1 MRTGRGT
8 SRDAPLCADRR
19 GRGAVGP
26 LVAGLLAVG
35 VAACSPASYDVPW
48 QVGSR
53 AHPAVLSA
61 PPGAVVVQRGDT
73 IYGLSR
79 RYGVPVR
86 DIIEA
91 NTLEPPYVLHVGQ
104 QLTLPRPRVH
114 VVQRGDT
121 LSQVARAY
129 GVDMNAMARI
139 NRLDPPYLIQV
150 GQRLQVPSA
159 DSPSAAPVQM
169 ASASGSRAQIALPT
183 HKPTPLAREIERQAR
198 PSTVGAYTPP
208 PPRATPPAPPAR
220 AAGSFA
226 WPVAGEVV
234 STFGPKGNG
243 TRNDGINI
251 RAPRGT
257 PVRAAENGVVVYAGN
272 ELRGFGNLLLIKHEG
287 DLMTA
292 YAHNELFVVARG
304 DTVQR
309 GQTIA
314 RVGST
319 GNVSEPQ
326 LHFEIRRG
334 SRAVDP
340 MPLLA
345 RQMAER

>member
-1 MRTGRGT
+1 MRIGRGT
-8 SRDAPLCADRR
+8 SWDAPLRADCR
-19 GRGAVGP
+19 GRAAVGP
-26 LVAGLLAVG
+26 LVAGLLVMA

-48 QVGSR
+48 QVNG
-53 AHPAVLSA
+53 PAQSA
-61 PPGAVVVQRGDT
+61 PGAVVVQQGDS

-86 DIIEA
+86 AIIEA
-91 NTLEPPYVLHVGQ
+91 NALEPPYILYAGQ
-104 QLTLPRPRVH
+104 RLILPLSRVH

-121 LSQVARAY
+121 LSQIARAY
-129 GVDMNAMARI
+129 GVDMHAMARI
-139 NRLDPPYLIQV
+139 NRLGPPYVIQV
-150 GQRLQVPSA
+150 GQRLQVPSV
-159 DSPSAAPVQM
+159 DNSAPAPVQT
-169 ASASGSRAQIALPT
+169 AAGSPSRSHVVLPT
-183 HKPTPLAREIERQAR
+183 QKPTPLARDIERQSR
-198 PSTVGAYTPP
+198 PSTVGAYTPPP

-220 AAGSFA
+220 AAGTFA
-226 WPVAGEVV
+226 WPVTGEVI

-272 ELRGFGNLLLIKHEG
+272 ELRGFGNLLLLKHEG
-287 DLMTA
+287 GLMTA
-292 YAHNELFVVARG
+292 YAHTELFTVSRG

-309 GQTIA
+309 GQIIA

-319 GNVSEPQ
+319 GNVTEPQ

-340 MPLLA
+340 MPLLT